1 MISGSGEQRVLKEAG
16 KAKISRKGNV
26 TNRQRYSTSSNLV
39 FFFSFQMRELF
50 CLPRVCFEAPHA
62 DACRLYV

>member
-39 FFFSFQMRELF
+39 FFFPLSNARVV
-50 CLPRVCFEAPHA
+50 LPTAGV
-62 DACRLYV
+62 L